1 MSMAKMDVIW
11 FNGELVPWD
20 NAQLHVLSH
29 VVHYGSSVFEGVR
42 CYQTPQGPAIF
53 RLREH
58 TRRLFNSA
66 KIYRMPMPF
75 TEEQVNQACHE
86 VISANNL
93 RSAYLRPVAYRGY
106 ATLGVDPR
114 PCPVEVAV
122 AAMNWGK
129 YLGDEALE
137 QGVDVGVS
145 SWTRIAPNTL
155 PAMAKAAANYM
166 NSQLVKLEAAQHG
179 YSEGIALDVDGYIS
193 EGSGENLFFVRDG
206 KLITPPLA
214 ASVLPGIT
222 RDTIITL
229 AREQNIEVIEERIPR
244 EALYI
249 ADELFFTG
257 TAAEVTPIR
266 SVDGVQ
272 VGIGRRGP
280 VTEQLQ
286 KAFFDLI
293 NGEIEDRWGWLNYV
307 PVAEPE
313 QV

>member
-1 MSMAKMDVIW
+1 MPAMAKMDYIW
-11 FNGELVPWD
+11 FNGELVEWD
-20 NAQLHVLSH
+20 NAQIHVLSH

-42 CYQTPQGPAIF
+42 CYETPQGPAIF
-53 RLREH
+53 RLKEH

-66 KIYRMPMPF
+66 KIYRMDLPF
-75 TEEQVNQACHE
+75 TEAQVNQACHE
-86 VISANNL
+86 IVKANKL
-93 RSAYLRPVAYRGY
+93 RSAYLRPIAFRGY
-106 ATLGVDPR
+106 GTLGVDPR
-114 PCPVEVAV
+114 PCPVDVVV
-122 AAMNWGK
+122 AALNWGK

-155 PAMAKAAANYM
+155 PAIAKAAANYM
-166 NSQLVKLEAAQHG
+166 NSQLIKLEAAQHG

-193 EGSGENLFFVRDG
+193 EGSGENLFLVRDG
-206 KLITPPLA
+206 RLITPPLA

-229 AREQNIEVIEERIPR
+229 ACEQGVAVIEERIPR

-266 SVDGVQ
+266 SVDGIT
-272 VGIGRRGP
+272 VGAGRRGP
-280 VTEQLQ
+280 VTERLQ
-286 KAFFDLI
+286 QAFFGVI
-293 NGEIEDRWGWLNYV
+293 SGELEDKWGWLDR
-307 PVAEPE
+307 VA
-313 QV
+313 